1 MFKNL
6 YSKPSS
12 VTTTTELQIMI
23 RAITRIDRMY
33 HFKEKVTRCFTESL
47 KERTKDGQR
56 QHKANAQKAISHLR
70 GFKIRSDGEG

>member
-1 MFKNL
+1 M
-6 YSKPSS
+6 
-12 VTTTTELQIMI
+12 TTTTALQIMI

-47 KERTKDGQR
+47 KDGQR
-56 QHKANAQKAISHLR
+56 QHKANAQKAISHLG